1 MARQRAVV
9 TGGAGFLGSNLCE
22 RLLTRGY
29 EVLCLDTLLTGRPA
43 NIAGLP
49 KIGPFRFVRRDV
61 TDYVYVSGRVDLVL
75 HLASPASPADY
86 LRFPIETLKAGSLGT
101 LRTLGLARE
110 RNARY
115 VLASTSEV
123 YGDPQV
129 HPQRE
134 SYWGHVNPVGPRSVY
149 DEAKRFAE
157 ALTFAYRGSH
167 GMSTAVARVFN
178 TFGPRMRLDDGR
190 AIPTF
195 VRQALA
201 GAPLPVTG
209 DGSQTRSLCY
219 VDDTVEGI
227 IRLAEHDAP
236 GPVNI
241 GGPRETSIRDL
252 ARLVIELTG
261 SASVIEFV
269 SRPVDDPSVRRPDI
283 TLARS
288 LLGWEPAVDVAQGLK
303 RTIAWVEEALRAPGP
318 SMTAG

>member
-1 MARQRAVV
+1 MTVGRAVV
-9 TGGAGFLGSNLCE
+9 AGGAGFLGSHLCE
-22 RLLTRGY
+22 QLLIRGY
-29 EVLCLDTLLTGRPA
+29 EVLCLDNFLTGRRS
-43 NIAGLP
+43 NMSGLAE
-49 KIGPFRFVRRDV
+49 IGPFHFVRCDV
-61 TDYVYVSGRVDLVL
+61 TEYMQVNGRVDLVL

-86 LRFPIETLKAGSLGT
+86 LRFPVETLKAGSLGT
-101 LRTLGLARE
+101 LRTLDLARE

-115 VLASTSEV
+115 VLTSTSEV

-134 SYWGHVNPVGPRSVY
+134 DYWGHVNPVGPRSVY

-157 ALTFAYRGSH
+157 ALTFAYRNSH

-195 VRQALA
+195 VRKALA

-209 DGSQTRSLCY
+209 DGLQTRSLCY

-252 ARLVIELTG
+252 AYLVIELTG
-261 SASVIEFV
+261 SESVVEFV
-269 SRPVDDPSVRRPDI
+269 PRPTDDPAVRRPDI
-283 TLARS
+283 GLARS
-288 LLGWEPAVDVAQGLK
+288 LLGWEPIVDVTHGLK
-303 RTIAWVEEALRAPGP
+303 RTIAWFEGAFREADPA
-318 SMTAG
+318 